1 MINNSFDNYNL
12 FIFAIILLVFSFV
25 LNDLL
30 KKAIYILCILLLGI
44 FINFQFKLFYFK
56 ENSDFEDY
64 KIIITNYL
72 FALFSG
78 FLILNLI
85 YYSIY

>member
-12 FIFAIILLVFSFV
+12 FIFAIVLLVISFI
-25 LNDLL
+25 LNKIL
-30 KKAIYILCILLLGI
+30 KRVFYILSILLLGM
-44 FINFQFKLFYFK
+44 FIYFQFKIFSFN
-56 ENSDFEDY
+56 ENSDFNDY
-64 KIIITNYL
+64 IIIITNYL
-72 FALFSG
+72 FALCSL

>member
-1 MINNSFDNYNL
+1 MINTSFDNYNL
-12 FIFAIILLVFSFV
+12 FILAIVLLVITFI
-25 LNDLL
+25 LNNML
-30 KKAIYILCILLLGI
+30 KKTMYILCILLLGM
-44 FINFQFKLFYFK
+44 FIYFQFKLFYFK

>member
-12 FIFAIILLVFSFV
+12 FIFAISLLIIS
-25 LNDLL
+25 LITNKLL
-30 KKAIYILCILLLGI
+30 KKIIYILCILLLAL
-44 FINFQFKLFYFK
+44 FMYFQFKLFKFD
-56 ENSDFEDY
+56 ENSTFDDY

-72 FALFSG
+72 FALGSF
-78 FLILNLI
+78 FLILNII

>member
-12 FIFAIILLVFSFV
+12 FIFAIVLLVISFI
-25 LNDLL
+25 LNDIF
-30 KKAIYILCILLLGI
+30 KKSLYILCILLLGM
-44 FINFQFKLFYFK
+44 FIYFQLKLFYFK
-56 ENSDFEDY
+56 ENSNFEDY

>member
-12 FIFAIILLVFSFV
+12 FIFAIVLLVFSFV
-25 LNDLL
+25 LNNLL
-30 KKAIYILCILLLGI
+30 KKAIYILCILLLGM
-44 FINFQFKLFYFK
+44 FMHFQFKLFYFK
-56 ENSDFEDY
+56 ENSNFEDY

-78 FLILNLI
+78 FLIINLI

>member
-1 MINNSFDNYNL
+1 M
-12 FIFAIILLVFSFV
+12 FI
-25 LNDLL
+25 
-30 KKAIYILCILLLGI
+30 Y
-44 FINFQFKLFYFK
+44 FQFKLFYFK

-64 KIIITNYL
+64 NIIITNYL

>member
-12 FIFAIILLVFSFV
+12 FIFAVGLLIISLIT
-25 LNDLL
+25 NKIL
-30 KKAIYILCILLLGI
+30 KKIIYIFCVLLLGL
-44 FINFQFKLFYFK
+44 FIYFQFKLFQFNEK
-56 ENSDFEDY
+56 SNFEDY

-72 FALFSG
+72 FALGSF
-78 FLILNLI
+78 FLILNII

>member
-12 FIFAIILLVFSFV
+12 FIFAIVLLVFSFV

-64 KIIITNYL
+64 
-72 FALFSG
+72 
-78 FLILNLI
+78 
-85 YYSIY
+85 

>member
-12 FIFAIILLVFSFV
+12 FIFAISLLIIS
-25 LNDLL
+25 LITNKKL
-30 KKAIYILCILLLGI
+30 KKIIYILCVLLLSL
-44 FINFQFKLFYFK
+44 FMYFQFKIFK
-56 ENSDFEDY
+56 FDEKSTFDDY

-72 FALFSG
+72 FALGSF
-78 FLILNLI
+78 FLILNII